1 MEEACPDWSLS
12 PDVLIAWSTAGVAA
26 PATPPPPATKRLV
39 TREEAQEPG
48 APTKGNG
55 HGLLFTGCGRQKV
68 SLARDGLNQL
78 PGIAQ

>member
-26 PATPPPPATKRLV
+26 PTPLPTKRLV

-48 APTKGNG
+48 TPTKGNG
-55 HGLLFTGCGRQKV
+55 HGLLFTGCGQQKL

-78 PGIAQ
+78 PEIAQ